1 MKFSL
6 AMTTG
11 LYRPVAVWL
20 ACAVSLGTAMWMFG
34 HRQMGAFDNNIII
47 DVGWRMFSGQKPY
60 VDFFL
65 PLSPE
70 FYLGAG
76 WAFTLWGVNWSA
88 LVRISIVF
96 AVFTFALHS
105 IALSYVVPRGYAI
118 AIALVCQMLA
128 MMVNSYWWYS
138 SNAAITACLLFSVS
152 LALAVNPTSKL
163 LGIIFCTTLTLL
175 SVMKVNIAAMSILV
189 VLVSLATVRE
199 LRTRLFVWVACS
211 VVLVLLL
218 LAVCRLNPV
227 DILKAYLGMAG
238 SRGTPNIRNFFQSKP
253 NEAFISLPLLGA
265 CLAAFLV
272 VCRDIYRAPRGRRP
286 PHLGQVVSITSA
298 GMVVGICCIF
308 MSTGLSLISGAALI
322 VLSSSS
328 LGLWAVKERVVDVVA
343 PFALT
348 LTVFLSGCAAMLG
361 VILFD
366 GLPFPTLL
374 GWTALSQP
382 YLTVLIGW
390 TALAVMSISA
400 FVASLRDS
408 SSPDWRWTA
417 KLRGWST
424 ILTIVLV
431 TSGAAAYEVSARR
444 LSVGINGLDL
454 FYSKEPEVAID
465 LPFFQG
471 FSVSPRLKA
480 VAEQLNAVLNQYRAR
495 GYDTSNIFMGIRLEF
510 AYATFGIPS
519 PKQIPVWWDPAA
531 AYPPSEAPQIVQRFV
546 AHRFPLCVF
555 YGKEP
560 DFTYLPTIIVEDL
573 KRNYRRV
580 SYSEITVFVR
590 NR

>member
-1 MKFSL
+1 
-6 AMTTG
+6 
-11 LYRPVAVWL
+11 
-20 ACAVSLGTAMWMFG
+20 
-34 HRQMGAFDNNIII
+34 
-47 DVGWRMFSGQKPY
+47 

-76 WAFTLWGVNWSA
+76 WAFKLWGVNWSA
-88 LVRISIVF
+88 LVRLSIVF

-105 IALSYVVPRGYAI
+105 IALSYVVPRRYAI

-128 MMVNSYWWYS
+128 MMVNSYWWYN
-138 SNAAITACLLFSVS
+138 SNAAITACLMFSVS
-152 LALAVNPTSKL
+152 LGLAVNPTSKL
-163 LGIIFCTTLTLL
+163 LGIIFCITLTLL

-189 VLVSLATVRE
+189 VLVPLASVLE
-199 LRTRLFVWVACS
+199 LRTKLFVWVVCS
-211 VVLVLLL
+211 AVLVLLL

-238 SRGTPNIRNFFQSKP
+238 TRGTPSIRNFFRSKP

-265 CLAAFLV
+265 CFAAFLV
-272 VCRDIYRAPRGRRP
+272 MCRQIYRASRARRP
-286 PHLGQVVSITSA
+286 AHLGQVLSIASA
-298 GMVVGICCIF
+298 GMVVGIYCIL
-308 MSTGLSLISGAALI
+308 MSTGPSLISGGALV

-328 LGLWAVKERVVDVVA
+328 LGLWAVKEKVVDPVA

-348 LTVFLSGCAAMLG
+348 ITVFLSGCAAMLG

-374 GWTALSQP
+374 GWKVLSQP

-390 TALAVMSISA
+390 TALAVMSVAA
-400 FVASLRDS
+400 FVACFGDLPEADS
-408 SSPDWRWTA
+408 RWRA
-417 KLRGWST
+417 KLGGWST

-431 TSGAAAYEVSARR
+431 TSGAAAYQVSADR

-454 FYSKEPEVAID
+454 FYSKEPEVAVD
-465 LPFFQG
+465 LPFFRG

-480 VAEQLNAVLNQYRAR
+480 VAEQMDVVLKHYRAR
-495 GYDTSNIFMGIRLEF
+495 GYDTSNIFLGIRLEF
-510 AYATFGIPS
+510 GYAAFGIPS
-519 PKQIPVWWDPAA
+519 PKQIPVWWDPTA
-531 AYPPSEAPQIVQRFV
+531 AYPPSEEPEIVHRFL
-546 AHRFPLCVF
+546 AHRFPLCIF

-560 DFTYLPTIIVEDL
+560 DFTYLPKILIEDL
-573 KRNYRRV
+573 KRNYRKV
-580 SYSEITVFVR
+580 SYSEITIFLR
-590 NR
+590 NSPP